1 MNGTD
6 GASRLDGPEA
16 SEAARAVVAYEP
28 AVALARSDVWYR
40 LAADERHRLAVAAC
54 QAHDAEALWRLTE
67 AFVLRTGA
75 AGARVSAHTLRAYR
89 RGVLDLVAA
98 WPQENLLHPGREA
111 GQGWLR
117 ALEGAGK
124 TPATVRVRL
133 AAGRALYAAL
143 AHTGATADAPFTSAK
158 PARETT
164 APWDKRRPYTD
175 DEVAALARAA
185 GPEDR
190 ALVLLGAHAGLRVS
204 EALALTFTDV
214 TIRPEPGPGA
224 GGRAAAG
231 ELRVRQ
237 GKGGKART
245 VPLSPTLAAALAAWR
260 HARTGR
266 GVVGPDEPVLGYRH
280 QLDARRRLAR
290 LARAAGVP
298 YRGVHALRHA
308 CGTRLMREKKDLEVV
323 ARMLGHSSLETARI
337 YAKWDDTRAAEAVA
351 SW

>member
-1 MNGTD
+1 MD
-6 GASRLDGPEA
+6 GAHEANRVSDPDG
-16 SEAARAVVAYEP
+16 SEAARSVAAYEP
-28 AVALARSDVWYR
+28 AVALARSDAWYQ
-40 LAADERHRLAVAAC
+40 LPADERRRQAVAAC
-54 QAHDAEALWRLTE
+54 QAHDAAALWCLTE

-98 WPQENLLHPGREA
+98 WPQENLLHPAREA

-133 AAGRALYAAL
+133 AAGRTLYAAL

-204 EALALTFTDV
+204 EALALTGADLTL
-214 TIRPEPGPGA
+214 GPGGR
-224 GGRAAAG
+224 GGRGGRAG
-231 ELRVRQ
+231 ELRVRH

-260 HARTGR
+260 DERTGPGEAR
-266 GVVGPDEPVLGYRH
+266 PDAPVLRYRH
-280 QLDARRRLAR
+280 QLDARRHLAR
-290 LARAAGVP
+290 LAQAAGVP

>member
-1 MNGTD
+1 MTVTRGK
-6 GASRLDGPEA
+6 GPIVMRGMDVRN
-16 SEAARAVVAYEP
+16 SAVVAYEP
-28 AVALARSDVWYR
+28 SVALDRSDAWYH
-40 LAADERHRLAVAAC
+40 LPADERHRLAVVAC

-75 AGARVSAHTLRAYR
+75 AGARVSPHTLRAYR
-89 RGVLDLVAA
+89 RGVLDLIAA

-117 ALEGAGK
+117 ALESTGK

-143 AHTGATADAPFTSAK
+143 AHNGATADAPFTIAK

-185 GPEDR
+185 GSEDR
-190 ALVLLGAHAGLRVS
+190 VLVLLGAHAGLRIS
-204 EALALTFTDV
+204 EALALTFKDV
-214 TIRPEPGPGA
+214 TPGRGEV
-224 GGRAAAG
+224 GG
-231 ELRVRQ
+231 EVRVRH

-245 VPLSPTLAAALAAWR
+245 IPLSPTLAAALAAWR
-260 HARTGR
+260 EERAGR
-266 GVVGPDEPVLGYRH
+266 GEGGMDARVLRYRH
-280 QLDARRRLAR
+280 QLDARRHLER

-298 YRGVHALRHA
+298 YRGVHALRHT

-323 ARMLGHSSLETARI
+323 ARMLGHSSVETARI

-351 SW
+351 TW